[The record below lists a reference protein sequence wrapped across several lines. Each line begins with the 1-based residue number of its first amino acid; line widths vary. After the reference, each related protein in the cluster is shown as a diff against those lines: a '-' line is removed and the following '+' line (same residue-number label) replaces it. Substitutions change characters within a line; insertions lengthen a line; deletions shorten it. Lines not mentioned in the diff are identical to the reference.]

1 MVMNITQHSPNLSI
15 STITNQ
21 ATQSLQREN
30 VQRDLITPPAALS
43 QSLAEKGVASD
54 TNAKKETSNKK
65 ELNNK
70 KEGGAPLDNK
80 ADESAIERAIAEQTM
95 LEQQEVIDA
104 LKQRDAE
111 VRKHE
116 QAHQVAGGS
125 STGLPTY
132 SYTTGPDGKRYAT
145 EGEVDIDLSITE
157 GDPAGT
163 IAKMLR
169 VKAAALAPINPSI
182 QDLRVASSASH
193 AVLQA
198 HAESIATSK
207 ERIESNPDIR
217 AGENSV
223 ATAEQKNTALAN
235 DSIVNQQAP
244 QTPDATSVEF
254 DDKIA
259 QTIAAQE
266 NLSPS
271 EVIQPRSVDV
281 LERLGRIESFYHEIS
296 TAYDIPL
303 PKNVELIA

>member
-30 VQRDLITPPAALS
+30 VQRDLITQPAALS

-54 TNAKKETSNKK
+54 GSAKKETSNRKD
-65 ELNNK
+65 LSNK
-70 KEGGAPLDNK
+70 KEGDSSLDKESSLDQKTNK
-80 ADESAIERAIAEQTM
+80 SDIERANAEQTK
-95 LEQQEVIDA
+95 LEQQEVINA
-104 LKQRDAE
+104 LKLRDAE

-145 EGEVDIDLSITE
+145 EGEVNVDLSITE

-169 VKAAALAPINPSI
+169 VKAAALAPVHPSI
-182 QDLRVASSASH
+182 QDLRVASTASNV
-193 AVLQA
+193 VLQA
-198 HAESIATSK
+198 HAELISASK
-207 ERIESNPDIR
+207 EHIE
-217 AGENSV
+217 
-223 ATAEQKNTALAN
+223 TANKAFAK
-235 DSIVNQQAP
+235 DVVPNQQAGDM
-244 QTPDATSVEF
+244 PDKMSVEF
-254 DDKIA
+254 DEKIA
-259 QTIAAQE
+259 QTIADQSNFSSNE
-266 NLSPS
+266 T
-271 EVIQPRSVDV
+271 IQPRSVEV
-281 LERLGRIESFYHEIS
+281 LERLGRVSSFYEQIS

-303 PKNVELIA
+303 PKNIELIA